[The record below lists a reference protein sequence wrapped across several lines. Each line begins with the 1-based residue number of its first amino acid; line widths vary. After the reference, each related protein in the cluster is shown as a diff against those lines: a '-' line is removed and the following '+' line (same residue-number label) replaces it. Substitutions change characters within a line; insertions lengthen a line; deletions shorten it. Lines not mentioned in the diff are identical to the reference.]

1 MPPTLTVVAVSGPAG
16 IVVLVGRGAVVL
28 GAVVLGAVVVVLCA
42 PAAAPTRV
50 PPRVANAEARTTP
63 ATLHPTGA
71 PRRGPVTS
79 GP

>member
-16 IVVLVGRGAVVL
+16 IVVLVGR